1 MLNGRLGLESTG
13 IRYEDRSGTLW
24 IERSRVCVV
33 DGQVRVECG
42 PDSEHGDSRLAVPH
56 QTLWALLLGPGSSV
70 TQDAL
75 RILGR
80 HGVAVLA
87 VGQDGVRCYSA
98 PPLVNRDS
106 FLARRHALLWANE
119 ESRLTIARKMYAMRF
134 GEPSAAGSL
143 DALRGMEGARTR
155 AAYDILAK
163 QHRIDWNGRA
173 YDRARPENDDEPNMA
188 INHCSS
194 FMEAA
199 ATVAVAATA
208 TIPSLG
214 FIHEDSSKAFV
225 LDIADLY
232 RTTLTVPIAFQ
243 AVATKRYARTPGERD
258 APLERLCRKMANQR
272 FRREKIVDRMISVI
286 VSLVGEGDERTG
298 GG

>member
-1 MLNGRLGLESTG
+1 MLIGRLGLEDAG

-24 IERSRVCVV
+24 VERSRVCVE
-33 DGQVRVECG
+33 DGQIRIECG
-42 PDSEHGDSRLAVPH
+42 PESEFGESRLSIPH
-56 QTLWALLLGPGSSV
+56 QTLWAVLLGPGSSV

-106 FLARRHALLWANE
+106 RLARRHAALWANK
-119 ESRLTIARKMYAMRF
+119 ESRMDIARAMFALRF
-134 GEPSAAGSL
+134 GETSLAGSL

-155 AAYDILAK
+155 ATYDILAR
-163 QHRIDWNGRA
+163 QYGIDWKGRS
-173 YDRARPENDDEPNMA
+173 YDRAQPENDDEPNMA
-188 INHCSS
+188 INYCVS
-194 FMEAA
+194 FTEAA

-214 FIHEDSSKAFV
+214 FIHEDSSKAFI
-225 LDIADLY
+225 LDIADLH
-232 RTTLTVPIAFQ
+232 RTTLTVPVAFQ
-243 AVATKRYARTPGERD
+243 AVAAKRHARTSRERNT
-258 APLERLCRKMANQR
+258 PLERLCRTLANQR
-272 FRREKIVDRMISVI
+272 FRREKIIDKMISVI
-286 VSLVGEGDERTG
+286 VRLLSEDEAHARVG
-298 GG
+298 